1 MAAPTIPNGEEQ
13 FFTTLYEGNGAAQR
27 VGKFVPFTDNATIA
41 NSCMFNSADSADK
54 LQATIGASS
63 TANTRRKMTISLWY
77 KFTGT
82 GASYQTLW
90 TVGGDGQVPYIAAY
104 INNNGSRPKG
114 SITFFDY
121 TGSGSS
127 YNSLIETKRGFS
139 DTSKWYHVLFAMD
152 TTQSTDSDRFK
163 IYVDGD
169 LQETDTNNYYSQ
181 DFDTGFGTNV
191 AYAYG
196 TNKTVSSGSYWFD
209 GYLAEINHV
218 DGTALTPS
226 TFGLTDTSTGRW
238 IPKTLTGIT
247 YGDNGHRL
255 KFQDSSALGD
265 DTSGNGNDFTATD
278 LASANQ
284 TTDSPTQNFPIVNIL
299 GPYIG
304 SQQATQEGGL
314 KIVMTAGSGY
324 PTVRVHKEIPQSG
337 KWYWEVK
344 AEQVG
349 NIGGIQNAPYGVL
362 DLNLIDAN
370 QLTVGN
376 PFTRHI
382 GGMGLEMYSGAIFT
396 GLLTSAGKSATDFT
410 IGSTSMGD
418 NDYIVFA
425 FDMDNGKAWW
435 GWNDSSA
442 GSSVV
447 WFANDGGTDGN
458 PSTGANPTVTFNPS
472 DHRFVPAQGGFAP
485 GSSDGA
491 GSTYASNFIYN
502 FGSKSFAFTAPTGF
516 SSLSQNNFPET
527 DKGISGLTWTKDR
540 DAVVSWMC
548 IDSSRIYSA
557 ENVPGA
563 MNLNNTNRE
572 YGQVDF
578 ADGINKFLKGG
589 YALVTKDNSNSYM
602 NKSGNSNVSYS
613 WVANNGTTATNETGS
628 ITSTVQANTTAG
640 FSIVQYVG
648 TGSSGS
654 VGHGLSA
661 APEFM
666 IFKDRDNDSTNWRT
680 FHTGFGNITTYQKLN
695 SDDGYGSASMWGTPT
710 ASAFIIGGTGYEVN
724 ESSTNY
730 VAYCWHGVD
739 GFSKFGR
746 YTGNNSSDGTFV
758 YLGFRPAL
766 VIVKGYT
773 IGSSWVVMDSKRDPF
788 NSGAELYLQTN
799 STAAEAGSIAFDF
812 LSNGFKCRDN
822 ATGLNGSYDYLYMAW
837 AEHPFVGDGTNPVTA
852 R

>member
-1 MAAPTIPNGEEQ
+1 MNPA
-13 FFTTLYEGNGAAQR
+13 
-27 VGKFVPFTDNATIA
+27 
-41 NSCMFNSADSADK
+41 
-54 LQATIGASS
+54 
-63 TANTRRKMTISLWY
+63 
-77 KFTGT
+77 T
-82 GASYQTLW
+82 GA
-90 TVGGDGQVPYIAAY
+90 
-104 INNNGSRPKG
+104 
-114 SITFFDY
+114 
-121 TGSGSS
+121 
-127 YNSLIETKRGFS
+127 
-139 DTSKWYHVLFAMD
+139 
-152 TTQSTDSDRFK
+152 
-163 IYVDGD
+163 
-169 LQETDTNNYYSQ
+169 
-181 DFDTGFGTNV
+181 
-191 AYAYG
+191 
-196 TNKTVSSGSYWFD
+196 
-209 GYLAEINHV
+209 
-218 DGTALTPS
+218 
-226 TFGLTDTSTGRW
+226 
-238 IPKTLTGIT
+238 
-247 YGDNGHRL
+247 
-255 KFQDSSALGD
+255 
-265 DTSGNGNDFTATD
+265 
-278 LASANQ
+278 
-284 TTDSPTQNFPIVNIL
+284 
-299 GPYIG
+299 
-304 SQQATQEGGL
+304 
-314 KIVMTAGSGY
+314 
-324 PTVRVHKEIPQSG
+324 
-337 KWYWEVK
+337 
-344 AEQVG
+344 
-349 NIGGIQNAPYGVL
+349 NA
-362 DLNLIDAN
+362 
-370 QLTVGN
+370 VGN
-376 PFTRHI
+376 PFSPDDELRLYI
-382 GGMGLEMYSGAIFT
+382 GNEGNGNYSSGVR
-396 GLLTSAGKSATDFT
+396 G
-410 IGSTSMGD
+410 
-418 NDYIVFA
+418 
-425 FDMDNGKAWW
+425 
-435 GWNDSSA
+435 
-442 GSSVV
+442 
-447 WFANDGGTDGN
+447 
-458 PSTGANPTVTFNPS
+458 TFNFGQLKVSPIDS
-472 DHRFVPAQGGFAP
+472 GTNLTDYTSTAGGYFRYQP
-485 GSSDGA
+485 V
-491 GSTYASNFIYN
+491 
-502 FGSKSFAFTAPTGF
+502 TGF
-516 SSLSQNNFPET
+516 KALQQDNMPTT
-527 DKGISGLTWTKDR
+527 DKGVSGLTWTKDR
-540 DAVVSWMC
+540 DAAVSWMC